1 MKKEPLLDKFNSIYN
16 DTYQNILKYI
26 ILHCNNLE
34 DVNDLIQ
41 ETYFSFYKSLKKG
54 NIKDLNK
61 SLNYLIGIANNVLK
75 SHYRFKKKQSL
86 IVYCEDASNYENNT
100 SFDETLENQIISK
113 DNYETIW
120 IFLKSKHI
128 KIARI
133 FYLHY
138 VLGLTIK
145 EISINL
151 NEKESNIKNYL
162 YRTLNE
168 LKTFIEK
175 EGDNHDK

>member
-1 MKKEPLLDKFNSIYN
+1 M
-16 DTYQNILKYI
+16 
-26 ILHCNNLE
+26 
-34 DVNDLIQ
+34 
-41 ETYFSFYKSLKKG
+41 
-54 NIKDLNK
+54 
-61 SLNYLIGIANNVLK
+61 
-75 SHYRFKKKQSL
+75 
-86 IVYCEDASNYENNT
+86 
-100 SFDETLENQIISK
+100 
-113 DNYETIW
+113 
-120 IFLKSKHI
+120 